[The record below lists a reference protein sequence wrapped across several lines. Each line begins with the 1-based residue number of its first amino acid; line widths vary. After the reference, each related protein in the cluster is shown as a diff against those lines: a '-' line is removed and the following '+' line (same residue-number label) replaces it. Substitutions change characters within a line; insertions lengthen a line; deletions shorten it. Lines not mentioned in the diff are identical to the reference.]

1 MDESFVPQDIKDKIV
16 ELNALIKKAEV
27 LSKEVTK
34 WYHEAL
40 LEMDSTLDVEDEL
53 FDATNLLC
61 VEGIDFNSI
70 MEGLSTVQIFRSSY
84 KDKALNWGLLWN
96 EVDVK
101 INFEI

>member
-1 MDESFVPQDIKDKIV
+1 MDESFVPQDIKDEIV

-84 KDKALNWGLLWN
+84 KDKALN
-96 EVDVK
+96 
-101 INFEI
+101 

>member
-27 LSKEVTK
+27 LSNEVTK